1 MEHGSLTSRPRVA
14 IVDPNTL
21 AAVGLKQLLQNVMPI
36 MTIDIYGSLA
46 ELEASHPD
54 DYFHYFVAMNIVL
67 EHRSFF
73 MAHKRKTIVLTTSG
87 DAARQLQDFH
97 CICTA
102 VPEKQLVRN
111 FIALQQH
118 AHANGKNMSPAV
130 RDIHEQRM
138 LSDREAEV
146 MVLIVKGYINK
157 EIADQLHIGLATVI
171 THRKNI
177 MEKLGI
183 KSVSALTIYAVIHGY
198 VDISKI

>member
-1 MEHGSLTSRPRVA
+1 MEMPLLKIA
-14 IVDPNTL
+14 IVESNTL
-21 AAVGLKQLLQNVMPI
+21 AALGLKQLLQGVMPI
-36 MTIDIYGSLA
+36 AQVEMFGSMS
-46 ELEASHPD
+46 ELEANHPET
-54 DYFHYFVAMNIVL
+54 FVHYFVAMNIVL

-130 RDIHEQRM
+130 RDIHEQRL

-198 VDISKI
+198 VDINKI